1 MLHKFS
7 AINNFLIKLQIF
19 KVTIPVLISCHCLAI
34 VPMTVYIDW
43 YSYKIILI
51 HILVVASAVQET
63 ISGIG

>member
-1 MLHKFS
+1 M
-7 AINNFLIKLQIF
+7 QIF
-19 KVTIPVLISCHCLAI
+19 KVTIPVLISCYCLAL
-34 VPMTVYIDW
+34 VPMTVYI

>member
-1 MLHKFS
+1 M
-7 AINNFLIKLQIF
+7 QIF
-19 KVTIPVLISCHCLAI
+19 KVTIPVLISFHCLAL
-34 VPMTVYIDW
+34 VPMTVYIYTM